1 MPRHADTHTHIYHDQ
16 HTQSISLGL
25 KSLINLSIQATVGHK
40 VSLRVFFIWVIATMD
55 KGTPYA
61 RTVATY
67 VRTVRCTLA
76 ISLIVFH
83 DFIGDSNKHDET
95 NSITVLAPLVQYRR
109 LEFKLF

>member
-1 MPRHADTHTHIYHDQ
+1 
-16 HTQSISLGL
+16 
-25 KSLINLSIQATVGHK
+25 
-40 VSLRVFFIWVIATMD
+40 MD

-67 VRTVRCTLA
+67 VHTVRCTLA

-95 NSITVLAPLVQYRR
+95 NSISTRTLGTVQTARI
-109 LEFKLF
+109 